1 MLEEEVAE
9 ESNDSA
15 GGGTENLFSLQ
26 SLEEGL
32 MRSEMIGCK
41 ILREWMP

>member
-1 MLEEEVAE
+1 MLKEEVAE

-15 GGGTENLFSLQ
+15 GGRMENLFSLQ
-26 SLEEGL
+26 SLEEGI
-32 MRSEMIGCK
+32 MGSEMNGYK